1 MEIGNFK
8 SWTVAGSS
16 FPKSGQGEAR
26 KVTRDG
32 GTDGALYVLKMM
44 LPAQARRPERQER
57 FRREIEAL
65 RKLDDPNILKIIDYG
80 NDDRGAPYL
89 VTPYCENGNLESLS
103 AGTVIETLRR
113 FHAICK
119 GVAHAHEKNV
129 VHRDLKPRNIFL
141 DAKYNPVVGD
151 FGLCFLL
158 DDETRNDR
166 VTETMEVAAPRWFGA
181 PESRDGRLEDVTPA
195 GDVYSLGK
203 LLHWMFSHQIFD
215 RENHRADR
223 YMLGRGLPDRR
234 EFELVHELLDRM
246 IVEEPL
252 KRYPSATVVVEAVTG
267 LIQVL
272 EANGRPI
279 LLSFSHRCSFCGQG
293 EYQFHNGPEDLQ
305 RNAAASASM
314 GLRVPPPIPQPALY
328 ANNFYMIAVCN
339 KCGHVQ
345 FFRPDL
351 VKGARELWLR
361 KPE

>member
-1 MEIGNFK
+1 MVIGNFK
-8 SWTVAGSS
+8 SWKAADSP
-16 FPKSGQGEAR
+16 FPKSGQGEVR
-26 KVTRDG
+26 KVTRISD
-32 GTDGALYVLKMM
+32 TDGALYVLKIM

-65 RKLDDPNILKIIDYG
+65 RKLDDPNILKIVDYG
-80 NDDRGAPYL
+80 NDERGAPYL
-89 VTPYCENGNLESLS
+89 VTPYCENGNLENLS

-113 FHAICK
+113 FLAICK

-129 VHRDLKPRNIFL
+129 VHRDLKPSNIFL
-141 DAKYNPVVGD
+141 DVKYNPVVGD

-158 DDETRNDR
+158 DDETRDDR

-181 PESRDGRLEDVTPA
+181 PESRNGRLDDVTPA

-223 YMLGRGLPDRR
+223 YKLGKGLPDRR
-234 EFELVHELLDRM
+234 EFELVHELLDKM

-252 KRYPSATVVVEAVTG
+252 QRYQSATIVVEAVTG

-279 LLSFSHRCSFCGQG
+279 LLDFAHRCSFCGQG
-293 EYQFHNGPEDLQ
+293 EYKFHNGPEDLQ
-305 RNAAASASM
+305 RNAAVSDSM
-314 GLRVPPPIPQPALY
+314 GLRTPAQNPQPAQY
-328 ANNFYMIAVCN
+328 NYNFYMIAVCN
-339 KCGHVQ
+339 KCGHMQ

-351 VKGARELWLR
+351 VKGACELWLR